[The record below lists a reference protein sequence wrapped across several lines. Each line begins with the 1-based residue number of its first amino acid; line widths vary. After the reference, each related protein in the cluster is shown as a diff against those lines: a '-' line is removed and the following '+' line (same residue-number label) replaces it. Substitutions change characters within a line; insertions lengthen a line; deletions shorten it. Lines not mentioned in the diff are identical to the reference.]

1 MTVGANDLVTIAQ
14 AYAWLGVPSGTDDTN
29 MQFAVTAFSTLIA
42 TWCSRNFVQASY
54 SEVYDGHGGPRLM
67 VRNWPITAVS
77 SLAINGQAV
86 SLANGPLGSGY
97 LFSDRSVV
105 MNDCNQFWRGFQ
117 NIAISYTAGFNP
129 IPMDLQLACL
139 EWMKATYLF
148 RTEALPV
155 TSRRAGDTEEKYAS
169 PVTMLLGEAAPMPP
183 TVYAVLSQYRDTLP
197 V

>member
-1 MTVGANDLVTIAQ
+1 MAAGDLVTLTQ
-14 AYAWLGVPSGTDDTN
+14 AYAWLGITAGSDDTN
-29 MQFAVTAFSTLIA
+29 LQFAISAYSQLIS
-42 TWCSRNFVQASY
+42 TWCSRNFAQASY
-54 SEVYDGHGGPRLM
+54 SEVYDGHGGSRLM

-77 SLAINGQAV
+77 ALSINGQSV

-97 LFSDRSVV
+97 LFNDRSVV

-139 EWMKATYLF
+139 EWMKATYLL
-148 RTEALPV
+148 RSEPLTV
-155 TSRRAGDTEEKYAS
+155 TSRRAGDTEEKYAI
-169 PVTMLLGEAAPMPP
+169 PVTMLLGESAPMPP
-183 TVYAVLSQYRDTLP
+183 TVFAVLSQYRDTLP